1 MSNSETSAL
10 LRFTTYY
17 EVRVMNMKKASKKK
31 QTIDLLALSE
41 KERKHV
47 INHPVLGKQILSTVT
62 EFQDILEI
70 IYSHHER
77 IDGNGYPNGLKK
89 DEIPFLARVI
99 AVADTYDAMRSERP
113 YRRAMTK
120 KEAVSELEKVKDHQL
135 DEEIVE
141 TFIQV
146 VTS

>member
-1 MSNSETSAL
+1 M
-10 LRFTTYY
+10 
-17 EVRVMNMKKASKKK
+17 
-31 QTIDLLALSE
+31 
-41 KERKHV
+41 
-47 INHPVLGKQILSTVT
+47 T